1 MLSGALN
8 ADGGTVAVRG
18 RRRHAVPAYKRA
30 RMGIGRTHQIPRPFR
45 QMTVFENLL
54 VARHYGGRS
63 ESDLGVHADCEAI
76 LHDLGLSSVA
86 HTKAADLTLLQLK
99 RLELARALAL
109 EPRILLMDEIGAGLV
124 ESEILE
130 LIEVIKA
137 LRHRVEAIVIIEHIM
152 DVITRVLRQGRGAR
166 LRPPDRRRPRPEGPR
181 RARGRLLLSRHRLRG
196 ARAARH
202 AAQGQGGRAPDPRDR
217 PRVGRLRPLPGAHRH
232 HASTCTRARSW
243 RCSAPTAPARRPRR
257 ASSAA

>member
-1 MLSGALN
+1 M
-8 ADGGTVAVRG
+8 
-18 RRRHAVPAYKRA
+18 PAYKRA

-86 HTKAADLTLLQLK
+86 HAKASDLTLLQLK

-152 DVITRVLRQGRGAR
+152 DVITECCDRVAVL
-166 LRPPDRRRPRPEGPR
+166 DF
-181 RARGRLLLSRHRLRG
+181 GRLIADGPVQKVLAEPEVVSCYLGTGCEALVPRVD
-196 ARAARH
+196 
-202 AAQGQGGRAPDPRDR
+202 AAQGQGGRESDPHDR

-243 RCSAPTAPARRPRR
+243 RCSAPTAPARRPRP